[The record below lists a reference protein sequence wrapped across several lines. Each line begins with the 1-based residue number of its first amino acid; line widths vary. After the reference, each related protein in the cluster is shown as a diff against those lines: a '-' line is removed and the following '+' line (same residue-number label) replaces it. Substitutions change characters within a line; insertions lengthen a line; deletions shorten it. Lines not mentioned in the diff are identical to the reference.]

1 MPFAGDVMAKKKL
14 DKFVK
19 ATQKQAREITKD
31 LERYLLGMK
40 FTLEEKGKRNA
51 TNDFYQAVT
60 RSGMTRDY
68 PLTGRL
74 RNSINARIK
83 RKPDNV
89 EVILQAGG
97 LSGGG
102 NVNYAGAL
110 EFGHGRMKPFF
121 FLGRAVQAEQK
132 TIPKNLQKFLKI
144 ELGDLV

>member
-1 MPFAGDVMAKKKL
+1 MAKKKL

-19 ATQKQAREITKD
+19 ATQKQAREITKE
-31 LERYLLGMK
+31 LERYLLGVK
-40 FTLEEKGKRNA
+40 FSLEEKGKRNA
-51 TNDFYQAVT
+51 TNDFYQTVT
-60 RSGMTRDY
+60 RSGKTRDY

-83 RKPDNV
+83 TKSNDV

-132 TIPKNLQKFLKI
+132 SLKKDLQKFLKV
-144 ELGDLV
+144 ELRDLV